1 MSATA
6 SPKALTKPA
15 SAGAKSAL
23 FWWCTG
29 LALLLHLSLYARAS
43 GLQGGAD
50 LQPHLRLIQQLGES
64 PVLRSVY
71 PPAYHGLGALLTPWI
86 GLAVYP
92 SAFAF
97 CSALALLLGFRFFQR
112 SAALPDESAALFALL
127 PYPLAMSWCIPKVE
141 FAGLALVL
149 FGLGWLIRGRYWL
162 LTAAVTAT
170 FAVHTAAALVFGL
183 VGLVLAV
190 GRRDLRALAALF
202 FGALGATPLLA
213 VHLLDGCSWEQALLL
228 TRSGYLGAGHSPVFD
243 GFGVVAALAAPLVV
257 ALAVPGGRH
266 LWRNQRSLAW
276 ACLALLVVG
285 TNAIWLAPFGL
296 RTGVDLIR
304 GLSLVSIAVAIPA
317 GFILTRGVRLRQVV
331 LGLCALWLIGC
342 TVWAMPRA
350 CHTRPISLVAVN
362 ELEVARCQFAWIRV
376 P

>member
-1 MSATA
+1 
-6 SPKALTKPA
+6 
-15 SAGAKSAL
+15 
-23 FWWCTG
+23 
-29 LALLLHLSLYARAS
+29 
-43 GLQGGAD
+43 
-50 LQPHLRLIQQLGES
+50 
-64 PVLRSVY
+64 
-71 PPAYHGLGALLTPWI
+71 
-86 GLAVYP
+86 
-92 SAFAF
+92 
-97 CSALALLLGFRFFQR
+97 
-112 SAALPDESAALFALL
+112 
-127 PYPLAMSWCIPKVE
+127 
-141 FAGLALVL
+141 
-149 FGLGWLIRGRYWL
+149 
-162 LTAAVTAT
+162 
-170 FAVHTAAALVFGL
+170 
-183 VGLVLAV
+183 
-190 GRRDLRALAALF
+190 
-202 FGALGATPLLA
+202 
-213 VHLLDGCSWEQALLL
+213 
-228 TRSGYLGAGHSPVFD
+228 VFD

-331 LGLCALWLIGC
+331 LGLWALWLIGC